1 LAFLILPQNGLS
13 VESPAGWAKVEGGS
27 WPGGGRIP
35 FPPMKIFSSYGCLG
49 EASLPKYCIRYRWL
63 NGTRSFSCFLLLAA
77 AMGVAGCKNAQVT
90 TTSES
95 APPAGL
101 SASGL
106 PPTVYVASFATSAAQ
121 VQVDPGGPL
130 KRLENGQPLLQ
141 RQRGGL
147 LSGLFNP
154 QADKSNPY
162 QTSSQVSSTEIEAA
176 GKLQKDLVGALLA
189 AKVPASVATNFQAGQ
204 SNALLLTGQF
214 LTINEGDKLQRMA
227 IGLGVGASYLETQAQ
242 LRDLNRPE
250 DLPMLSFTTKADS
263 GNAPGAAVSGGAG
276 AAAGGV
282 AAVGAGVSGFRASR
296 TGTDADVQH
305 TAGQIADY
313 IKQYYQKQGWLPPDP
328 PPPATTTPTGPG
340 R

>member
-1 LAFLILPQNGLS
+1 MKTAFALS
-13 VESPAGWAKVEGGS
+13 VIRHLPCV
-27 WPGGGRIP
+27 
-35 FPPMKIFSSYGCLG
+35 LG
-49 EASLPKYCIRYRWL
+49 
-63 NGTRSFSCFLLLAA
+63 LAVI
-77 AMGVAGCKNAQVT
+77 GFAGCKHAQVT
-90 TTSES
+90 TTGES
-95 APPAGL
+95 APPSGL
-101 SASGL
+101 SAGGL
-106 PPTVYVASFATSAAQ
+106 PPTVYVAAFATNAAQ

-130 KRLENGQPLLQ
+130 KRLEEGQPLLQ

-154 QADKSNPY
+154 QAEKSNPY

-176 GKLQKDLVGALLA
+176 GKLQKDLVSALLA
-189 AKVPASVATNFQAGQ
+189 AKVPASVGTNYQPGM

-214 LTINEGDKLQRMA
+214 LTINEGDKMQRMA

-250 DLPMLSFTTKADS
+250 DLPLLSFTTQADS
-263 GNAPGAAVSGGAG
+263 GNAPGAAVSGGVG

-282 AAVGAGVSGFRASR
+282 AAVGAGVSGARASR

-305 TAGQIADY
+305 TADQIADY
-313 IKQYYQKQGWLPPDP
+313 IKKYYQKNGWLPPDP
-328 PPPATTTPTGPG
+328 PSTTATPTGPT